1 MSDLFDPHSNGFVGQ
16 VMIVSFTVLF
26 FIGLIVNHCKT
37 QRKRERERESQTI
50 NPILNNL

>member
-1 MSDLFDPHSNGFVGQ
+1 MSDLFDPQGDGFVGQ

-37 QRKRERERESQTI
+37 KRKRERESQTI

>member
-1 MSDLFDPHSNGFVGQ
+1 MSDLFDPQGDGFVGQ
-16 VMIVSFTVLF
+16 IMIVSFTVLF

-37 QRKRERERESQTI
+37 QRKRKRERESQTI